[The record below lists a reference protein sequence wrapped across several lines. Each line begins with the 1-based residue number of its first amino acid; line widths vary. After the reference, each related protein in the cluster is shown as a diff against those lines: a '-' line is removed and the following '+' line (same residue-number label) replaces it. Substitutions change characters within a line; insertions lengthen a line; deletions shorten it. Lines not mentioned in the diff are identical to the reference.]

1 MFETD
6 LPLLLV
12 STKAILTCTKIEC
25 LIINLL
31 KIDNMLI
38 ELLLFLWLNFFSWK
52 VGSADILFRAH
63 RFPMTHSQY
72 RQFTIAWVMI
82 FG

>member
-12 STKAILTCTKIEC
+12 STKAILTRTKIEC

-52 VGSADILFRAH
+52 VDILFRAH

-72 RQFTIAWVMI
+72 RQFRIAWAMI